1 MYFIFDMDE
10 TLAELYTMFY
20 FIGSLRLKDT
30 VLNENANANANAN
43 ANEIPSTLTKSLNK
57 AYKKFVAAILK
68 EEVSNPLG
76 ILRPGIL
83 KVMSKLDKQKCIIYS
98 NSGHLQNLEFIRDLI
113 NLHVGSKLIKQC
125 IHYYHPVRV
134 NHYYGPVR
142 VNGDKKWNEIK
153 SIINKNDLNESDVY
167 FFDDL
172 VHKDLYENLT
182 HYYKV
187 PAYNFKAS
195 FHRIADIYRE
205 AIKDVNSEMYLKYI
219 PLLINRKPKSIENM
233 IRIFKN
239 KTNISDRSNKVPLP
253 DAGIDMMMSAI
264 KTVKNKTRKRST

>member
-30 VLNENANANANAN
+30 VANEKNKT
-43 ANEIPSTLTKSLNK
+43 NEIPSTLTKSLNK
-57 AYKKFVAAILK
+57 AHKKFVAAILK

-83 KVMSKLDKQKCIIYS
+83 KVMSKLDKHKCIIYS
-98 NSGHLQNLEFIRDLI
+98 NSGHLQSLEFIRDLI

-125 IHYYHPVRV
+125 IHFYH
-134 NHYYGPVR
+134 PVR
-142 VNGDKKWNEIK
+142 VNGDKTWDEIK
-153 SIINKNDLNESDVY
+153 SIINKDELNESDVY

-172 VHKDLYENLT
+172 IHKDLYENLT

-205 AIKDVNSEMYLKYI
+205 AIKDVNSEMYLTYI
-219 PLLINRKPKSIENM
+219 PLLVNRKPKSIENM
-233 IRIFKN
+233 IRLFKN
-239 KTNISDRSNKVPLP
+239 KTNISDRSDKVPLP

-264 KTVKNKTRKRST
+264 KNVKTRKTRKKLST